1 MEKKKETARGGV
13 KLEAKLLVLLG
24 MVVASVL
31 TALYAGFVEQVTI
44 VYTHFFYI
52 PILLAGM
59 WYRRKEAV
67 AVALFLGIV
76 HILITYFSPAPLT
89 ANEFGRAAIFV
100 LVAYV
105 IGYVSEQRAEREDA
119 VREREERYSTFL
131 DSTSELSFLKDD
143 QFRFILVNKALSE
156 YFGKKAEEIIGK
168 TDFDFMPEPAA
179 EQCRNTDKKAIAAG
193 TVVVTEEQAGD
204 RILETLKFP
213 VRLGDNKIGVGAYI
227 RDITE
232 QKRME
237 DALRESEEKVRL
249 VTDQITD
256 VVWSMDLK
264 ENFTFVTPSIE
275 RITGYTV
282 DEIRSL
288 TFNQLLTPE
297 SYKTAME
304 LINQRM
310 KVENHKPVTME
321 LEQICKDGSRVWCE
335 ITAIFVVDQNNRPTG
350 IVGVTR
356 DINERKQAE
365 EAMRESE
372 KRYRSLFE
380 DSPIALWLEDF
391 SAIKNFFDSLRASG
405 VSDFRAYSEHHPEVV
420 ATCATQMKVLDVN
433 VATLTLYN
441 ARSKEELLGGLTSI
455 FVPES
460 FDAFRENLIA
470 LLEGKTDFEIEAINQ
485 TLTGEMLD
493 LIVQWSVLPGYE
505 DSWSRV
511 LVSSVD
517 ITDRKRAEA
526 ALRESEAQLSNA
538 MEIAQLGYWEYDV
551 AKDLFTFND
560 HFYAIFRTSAEQ
572 VGGYTMSSARYAQL
586 FVHPDD
592 REVVGIEIRK
602 AIETT
607 DPHFSRQLE
616 HRIIYADGEIGYI
629 TVRFFILK
637 DNQGR
642 TVKTYGANQDITERK
657 RMEDELRR
665 SETLYRT
672 FFEATGV
679 PTVILDEDGTFY
691 QVNAEGAKIS
701 GFTKEELE
709 GKKSWTEFIAKKE
722 DLEMMREI
730 HRLRRTDPDQAP
742 MNYEFLFKDR
752 YGNLRNIYVT
762 ATLIPGT
769 KRSVVSFADLT
780 ERKRAEDALKESEKK
795 YRTFVDTASDL
806 MLIADKDGKIT
817 DVNQS
822 MARTLRYSGE
832 ELLGMPITQLLSK
845 ESLEKDFKPNWEEF
859 ITEGKISLGTTFA
872 TKDGEEIYGEI
883 KVVAVYDS
891 DGEYAGSRAVFRDL
905 TERKQAEEERDRILK
920 ELEAKNRELERFTYT
935 VSHDLRSPL
944 VTIQGFTGMLQND
957 LERDNKEK
965 AKTDLQYIANAT
977 TKMDRL
983 LRDTLQLS
991 RIGRIANPPED
1002 VPFGAIVQDALEQ
1015 TTEQI
1020 KSSGVEVSVA
1030 EDLPTVHVDRM
1041 RIAEVL
1047 VNLIGNSVRYRGE
1060 QPHPKIEIGYRT
1072 EDKETVFFVKDNG
1085 IGIDKTEHEK
1095 VFELFYRV
1103 DAHGEGSGA
1112 GLAIVKRIIEVH
1124 GGRIWMESEIGKGTT
1139 VCFTLLVV

>member
-1 MEKKKETARGGV
+1 MKEKARGDI
-13 KLEAKLLVLLG
+13 KLEAKLLVLFSIL
-24 MVVASVL
+24 VASVL
-31 TALYAGFVEQVTI
+31 NALYAGFVEQVTI

-59 WYRRKEAV
+59 WYKRKAAV

-76 HILITYFSPAPLT
+76 HILITYFSPLPLT
-89 ANEFGRAAIFV
+89 ANEFARASIFV

-105 IGYVSEQRAEREDA
+105 IGYVSEQKAEHEDA

-131 DSTSELSFLKDD
+131 DSTSDLAYLKDD
-143 QFRFILVNKALSE
+143 QFRFVLVNKTLSE
-156 YFGKKAEEIIGK
+156 YYGKKAEEIIGK

-179 EQCRNTDKKAIAAG
+179 EECSYTDKKAITAG
-193 TVVVTEEQAGD
+193 TVVVTEERAGD
-204 RILETLKFP
+204 RILETRKFP

-232 QKRME
+232 RKR
-237 DALRESEEKVRL
+237 
-249 VTDQITD
+249 
-256 VVWSMDLK
+256 
-264 ENFTFVTPSIE
+264 
-275 RITGYTV
+275 
-282 DEIRSL
+282 
-288 TFNQLLTPE
+288 
-297 SYKTAME
+297 
-304 LINQRM
+304 
-310 KVENHKPVTME
+310 
-321 LEQICKDGSRVWCE
+321 
-335 ITAIFVVDQNNRPTG
+335 
-350 IVGVTR
+350 
-356 DINERKQAE
+356 AE
-365 EAMRESE
+365 EMLQASE
-372 KRYRSLFE
+372 QRYRSLFE
-380 DSPIALWLEDF
+380 DSPVSLWLEDF
-391 SAIKNFFDSLRASG
+391 SAVKNFFKSLRASG

-433 VATLTLYN
+433 AATLTLYD
-441 ARSKEELLGGLTSI
+441 ARSKEELLGGVATI

-460 FDAFRENLIA
+460 FEAFGENLIA
-470 LLEGKTDFEIEAINQ
+470 LYEGRTDFETEAINQ

-493 LIVQWSVLPGYE
+493 LIVRWSVLPGYK

-511 LVSSVD
+511 LVSSTD
-517 ITDRKRAEA
+517 ITDLKRTENL
-526 ALRESEAQLSNA
+526 LRTSEAQLSNA
-538 MEIAQLGYWEYDV
+538 MEIAKLGYWEYDV
-551 AKDLFTFND
+551 ANDLFTFND
-560 HFYAIFRTSAEQ
+560 HFYSIFHTSAEQ

-592 REVVGIEIRK
+592 IEVVAIEIRK
-602 AIETT
+602 AIETS
-607 DPHFSRQLE
+607 DHHYSRQLE
-616 HRIIYADGEIGYI
+616 HRIVYADGEIGYI
-629 TVRFFILK
+629 SIRIFILK
-637 DNQGR
+637 DTQGR

-679 PTVILDEDGTFY
+679 PTVILNEDGTFY

-709 GKKSWTEFIAKKE
+709 GKKNWTEFIAKKE

-730 HRLRRTDPDQAP
+730 HRVRRTDPDKSP
-742 MNYEFLFKDR
+742 INYEFLFKDR
-752 YGNLRNIYVT
+752 SGNLRNIYVT

-769 KRSVVSFADLT
+769 KRSVVSFTDLT
-780 ERKRAEDALKESEKK
+780 ERKR
-795 YRTFVDTASDL
+795 
-806 MLIADKDGKIT
+806 
-817 DVNQS
+817 
-822 MARTLRYSGE
+822 
-832 ELLGMPITQLLSK
+832 
-845 ESLEKDFKPNWEEF
+845 
-859 ITEGKISLGTTFA
+859 
-872 TKDGEEIYGEI
+872 
-883 KVVAVYDS
+883 
-891 DGEYAGSRAVFRDL
+891 
-905 TERKQAEEERDRILK
+905 AEEERDRILK

-944 VTIQGFTGMLQND
+944 VTIQGFTSMLQND

-965 AKTDLQYIANAT
+965 AETDLQYIANAT

-991 RIGRIANPPED
+991 RIGRMVNPPED

-1015 TTEQI
+1015 TAEQI

-1047 VNLIGNSVRYRGE
+1047 VNLLGNSIRYRGE

-1072 EDKETVFFVKDNG
+1072 EGESKETVFFVQDNG

-1103 DAHGEGSGA
+1103 DTRGEGTGA

-1124 GGRIWMESEIGKGTT
+1124 NSQIWIESEKGKGTT
-1139 VCFTLLVV
+1139 ICFTLPVAGEVI